1 MEPRDFE
8 ALVAGCTGPYFTTA
22 STSTGTT
29 LTLESW
35 RKAMQEI
42 ERVLAAPAPA
52 QMSWPPAPGPGNAFL
67 GINVVESPHAVQTV
81 PIRVHKK
88 RRNQTEA
95 YHRRIQKK
103 WRKRFGTKEVPCM
116 YLMNTG
122 ALSFDRSQPGRE
134 VLVVNPK
141 HAAMLRNL

>member
-1 MEPRDFE
+1 MTTYTTTN
-8 ALVAGCTGPYFTTA
+8 VSTGPD
-22 STSTGTT
+22 
-29 LTLESW
+29 LTLVTLLSTL
-35 RKAMQEI
+35 REI
-42 ERVLAAPAPA
+42 ERVLTVPTPAGF
-52 QMSWPPAPGPGNAFL
+52 SWPPTAMPGSAKAFL
-67 GINVVESPHAVQTV
+67 GIDVVESPYVGTQHV

-122 ALSFDRSQPGRE
+122 ALSFDRSRPGRE

-141 HAAMLRNL
+141 HAAMLRDLT